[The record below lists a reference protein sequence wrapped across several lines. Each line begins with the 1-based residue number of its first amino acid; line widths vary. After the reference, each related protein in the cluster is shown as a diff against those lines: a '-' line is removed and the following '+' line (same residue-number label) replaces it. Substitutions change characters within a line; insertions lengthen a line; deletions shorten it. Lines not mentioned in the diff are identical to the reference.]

1 MVAVCVKNK
10 LPATAASVFLQA
22 KEKETVAI
30 KRKCVHNV
38 KSIKQELLH
47 FYSVTLL
54 VPVLYMHAVMLTGTV
69 LVHFYKKQVDSCSG
83 EQHRFLS

>member
-1 MVAVCVKNK
+1 MVAVCVKNE
-10 LPATAASVFLQA
+10 LPATAASVFLQP
-22 KEKETVAI
+22 KEKETLAI
-30 KRKCVHNV
+30 KRKCVC
-38 KSIKQELLH
+38 IKQELLH

-69 LVHFYKKQVDSCSG
+69 LVNFYKKQVDSCSG